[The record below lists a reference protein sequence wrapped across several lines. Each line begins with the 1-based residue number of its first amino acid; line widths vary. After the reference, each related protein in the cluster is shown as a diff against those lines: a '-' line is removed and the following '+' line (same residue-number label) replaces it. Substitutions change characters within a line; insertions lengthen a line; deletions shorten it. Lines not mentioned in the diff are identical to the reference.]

1 MPEKVISAGDHI
13 ASKCTKCK
21 DTTNHTI
28 VAMVG
33 EKVVRVQCNT
43 CNSTHNYRA
52 EVKKKQ
58 SASRNTKAS
67 TAGTAS
73 RATAA
78 TSRTANKA
86 QRDWDDLL
94 ETAKP
99 EEATPYSMNTPMTEG
114 LLIMHPTFGLGQVIS
129 TTKPNKM
136 DVRFQSG
143 VKLLRCKLG

>member
-1 MPEKVISAGDHI
+1 MSVKVLSAGDHI

-21 DTTNHTI
+21 DNTNHTI

-43 CNSTHNYRA
+43 CSSTHNYRA
-52 EVKKKQ
+52 ETKKKQ
-58 SASRNTKAS
+58 PASRSAATGTTRVS
-67 TAGTAS
+67 TAS
-73 RATAA
+73 ATA
-78 TSRTANKA
+78 RTTNKA

-94 ETAKP
+94 EDAKP
-99 EEATPYSMNTPMTEG
+99 EDAVPYSMNTPMKEG
-114 LLIMHPTFGLGQVIS
+114 LLIMHPTFGLGQVINV
-129 TTKPNKM
+129 TKPNKM